1 MKSLVI
7 IFRHAPLGTTSTREG
22 LDFAMLSASFE
33 QQVSIVFTNEAVL
46 HLLAGQA
53 PEQAGSKD
61 YVSAFKALSLYDIDT
76 VLVCAESMTTLGLQA
91 DELSISATIVAPQAI
106 TDALQAADEV
116 LVF

>member
-7 IFRHAPLGTTSTREG
+7 IFRHPPLGTTSTREG

-33 QQVSIVFTNEAVL
+33 QQVSIVFTNDAVL
-46 HLLAGQA
+46 HLLAGQT
-53 PEQAGSKD
+53 PELAGSKD

-76 VLVCAESMTTLGLQA
+76 VLVCAESMNTFGLQA
-91 DELSISATIVAPQAI
+91 SDLSIAASIVNAEVI
-106 TDALQAADEV
+106 TQTLQAADEV

>member
-46 HLLAGQA
+46 HLLAGQT

-76 VLVCAESMTTLGLQA
+76 VLVCAESMHTLGLQPN
-91 DELSISATIVAPQAI
+91 DLSIAATVATPEMIRQ
-106 TDALQAADEV
+106 TLQTADEV